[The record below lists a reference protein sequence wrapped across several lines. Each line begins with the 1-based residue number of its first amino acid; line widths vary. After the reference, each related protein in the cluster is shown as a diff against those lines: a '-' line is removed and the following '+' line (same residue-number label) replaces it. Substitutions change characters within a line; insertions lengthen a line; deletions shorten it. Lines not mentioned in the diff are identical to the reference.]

1 MVTMS
6 TERKI
11 NRSGTTEPESEA
23 GDHLEGPNAGP
34 TEKAFAF
41 GVFHAIERLL
51 LVIVVLMTVGGA
63 AFELQTVYRAQ
74 TINLADILLMFLY
87 LEVIGM
93 VAVFYSDRHSAFVYP
108 ILIAITALARLII
121 LQGKDM
127 APENILYEAIAI
139 LILTVAATVLIR
151 SNRKRMDQRSDSDSI
166 QGQYPTWLAGAIP
179 HNAA

>member
-1 MVTMS
+1 
-6 TERKI
+6 
-11 NRSGTTEPESEA
+11 
-23 GDHLEGPNAGP
+23 
-34 TEKAFAF
+34 
-41 GVFHAIERLL
+41 
-51 LVIVVLMTVGGA
+51 MTVGGA

-93 VAVFYSDRHSAFVYP
+93 VAVFYSDRHCAFVYP

-151 SNRKRMDQRSDSDSI
+151 SNRKRLDQRGDSDSI
-166 QGQYPTWLAGAIP
+166 
-179 HNAA
+179 